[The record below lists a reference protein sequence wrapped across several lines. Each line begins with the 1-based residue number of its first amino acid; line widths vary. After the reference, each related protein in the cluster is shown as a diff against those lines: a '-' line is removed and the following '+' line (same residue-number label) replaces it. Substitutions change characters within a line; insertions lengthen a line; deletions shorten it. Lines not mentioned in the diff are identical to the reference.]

1 LLKVRV
7 NKRKEK
13 KTKPKIVP
21 DGTADN
27 FIGREIDFRYKP
39 DRNIV
44 HEKKHVLFNTCHYVH
59 HKNR

>member
-1 LLKVRV
+1 LLKII
-7 NKRKEK
+7 NEIKEK

-27 FIGREIDFRYKP
+27 SIGREIDFRYKP
-39 DRNIV
+39 DRKRV